1 MGRYGENR
9 WGANE
14 LMDVDISP
22 QIKAQLGDLHFE
34 IVRLNAIVE
43 FLTKKNEDLR
53 NEIRGYE
60 QSSSKDG
67 VCP

>member
-1 MGRYGENR
+1 
-9 WGANE
+9 
-14 LMDVDISP
+14 MDVDISP